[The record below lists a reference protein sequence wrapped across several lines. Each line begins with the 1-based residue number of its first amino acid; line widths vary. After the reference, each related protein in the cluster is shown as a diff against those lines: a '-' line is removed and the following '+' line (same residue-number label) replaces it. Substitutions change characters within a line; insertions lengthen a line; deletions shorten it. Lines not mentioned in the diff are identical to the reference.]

1 MKMKKAVPLL
11 AVILMLVVVTTGIMI
26 FMKLADIDTSAQK
39 TEYIRDAG
47 YSPNIDSKNGPD
59 TDNPQLSSTTVP
71 LVFPI
76 RKTAD
81 FDGVEGLQTADKPG
95 FKFDSLENG
104 QVDLNDVAVYNGII
118 SEISVSPTVVTYDY
132 NHDGIVDVKKT
143 VLFFNIG

>member
-1 MKMKKAVPLL
+1 MKKAIPLL

-26 FMKLADIDTSAQK
+26 FMKLADIDKTAQK
-39 TEYIRDAG
+39 TEYIRDEG
-47 YSPNIDSKNGPD
+47 SPNIDSKNGPD

-71 LVFPI
+71 LVFQI

-81 FDGVEGLQTADKPG
+81 SDSVEGLQIADKPG